1 MDRAVLLKHLVQAE
15 NVVLLGQLHVQRQR
29 QIVAELERNG
39 QDSSRSRNLLGL
51 FEEMLA
57 THHDRYDL
65 LRDRLAFEEVPGSF
79 RQARLSAP
87 SGGFGLALAESSPG
101 VGPLVP
107 TRRETR

>member
-57 THHDRYDL
+57 MHHERCAL
-65 LRDRLAFEEVPGSF
+65 LRDRLAS
-79 RQARLSAP
+79 ARPDCPHLAAVLISHSLSP
-87 SGGFGLALAESSPG
+87 PQE
-101 VGPLVP
+101 
-107 TRRETR
+107 